1 MMAPARSIGVG
12 DDRQRVLDATDIVR
26 LIGEQIALKQKGR
39 EYVCLCPFHDD
50 HTPSM
55 CVVPHKQMYHC
66 FSCGAGGNAIGFV
79 MNYHKMGF
87 RESLEHLAERAGI
100 TLTPRSL
107 FRSAGGGGGT
117 ESSESGGDASE
128 SGLSR
133 GDLLGANSVA
143 QAFFRTI
150 LSHPEHGAAARAV
163 VEKRGLTP
171 EMIERFGVGGAP
183 DKWDGLLL
191 FLNSKGHAVEPF
203 RAVGLLKS
211 RENASG
217 MYDAF
222 RNRLMFPILDQLG
235 RVIGFGGRRLND
247 ADEPKYINS
256 PESSL
261 FDKSTTLYGLYQAAQ
276 TIRQTRVAIVTEGY
290 MDTIACHQAG
300 VTNAIATLGTA
311 MTAGNARV
319 LRRLCDTVVLLFDGD
334 EAGQKAA
341 ERAVEVFFA
350 EPIDVKIAMLS
361 GLTDAKDPDELL
373 KRPDGRAVF
382 DRVIAQAIDPLEL
395 LFARVRKQM
404 GPLGLSARSRVVD
417 EFIARL
423 MDLGLERTDKVR
435 YQLIVKR
442 LAQIANVDWAAI
454 TDAID
459 RQRGRARVRAPE
471 AVQPQPLAPLG
482 TPEHLLGCILNDP
495 ALTLT
500 LGEDDWELIEAD
512 VFIDPWMQEVA
523 RIVADLTIN
532 EQTPSVS
539 NVLATTDE
547 VNVQKAATRLA
558 AEVERFTQG
567 NVDLLKHH
575 WRDRLA
581 EARLVRRK
589 KTQAEIEPKVGE
601 PLPIQDAL
609 ARLRSQRS
617 GIGNDTRAF
626 PRPAS

>member
-12 DDRQRVLDATDIVR
+12 DDRQRVRDATDIVR
-26 LIGEQIALKQKGR
+26 LIGEQLALKQKGR

-50 HTPSM
+50 HSPSM

-66 FSCGAGGNAIGFV
+66 FSCGAGGDMFAFV
-79 MNYHKMGF
+79 MNYHKMSF
-87 RESLEHLAERAGI
+87 PEAMEYLAERAGI
-100 TLTPRSL
+100 TLTPREL
-107 FRSAGGGGGT
+107 FRTGSSGNGGA
-117 ESSESGGDASE
+117 SESGANE

-191 FLNSKGHAVEPF
+191 FLNSKGHAVEPY
-203 RAVGLLKS
+203 RAVGLLKA

-395 LFARVRKQM
+395 LFARVRRQM

-459 RQRGRARVRAPE
+459 RQRGRARVRLPEVAAPE
-471 AVQPQPLAPLG
+471 PMAPLG

-495 ALTLT
+495 TLTLT

-512 VFIDPWMQEVA
+512 TFTDSWTKEVA

-539 NVLATTDE
+539 NVLATTDD

-567 NVDLLKHH
+567 SADLLKHH

-581 EARLVRRK
+581 EARLVRRR